1 MKGLIMSKKV
11 IELNSMDRIKEEL
24 KQKHECYVLITC
36 TAPTGKGEMSVEMNY
51 EGDDML
57 AAFLIDNASQIFD
70 EKISRA
76 ESK

>member
-1 MKGLIMSKKV
+1 MSKKL

-24 KQKHECYVLITC
+24 KRKHECYVLITC
-36 TAPTGKGEMSVEMNY
+36 TSPTGKGEMSVEMNY

-57 AAFLIDNASQIFD
+57 AAFLVDNASQIFD